1 MRERCEEKILKGD
14 KTAITPERK
23 HRRDGGVSD

>member
-14 KTAITPERK
+14 KTATMPERK
-23 HRRDGGVSD
+23 HRKDGGNE